1 MLRDVDEI
9 IYHLRFFFIF
19 AIPMNNSLIKTC
31 PNLTDGSLSDHGTNL
46 RKTKKNL
53 MQTWYLLIAFALG
66 EDNAR
71 NTG

>member
-1 MLRDVDEI
+1 
-9 IYHLRFFFIF
+9 
-19 AIPMNNSLIKTC
+19 MNNSLIKTC